1 LPHSSL
7 AIANEFIRR
16 AERPLTHMQLQKLV
30 YLAHGWALGAFAA
43 PLIEDDVEA
52 WDFGPV
58 IRRLYDALR
67 YYGRGPITRPI
78 HWGDDTPFRS
88 DDGEE
93 AFAQLSPDQAAVV
106 DLVWNKYGSFPAFKL
121 SALTH
126 QDGTPWTETFSKGR
140 NGVIPQ
146 DQIQEH
152 FAGLLQQA

>member
-1 LPHSSL
+1 MPHSSL

-16 AERPLTHMQLQKLV
+16 ADRPLTHMQLQKLV
-30 YLAHGWALGAFAA
+30 YLAHGWSLGALHA

-67 YYGRGPITRPI
+67 CYGRGPVQRPI
-78 HWGDDTPFRS
+78 NWGDDTPFRD

-93 AFAQLSPDQAAVV
+93 AFAQLTPDENAVI
-106 DLVWNKYGSFPAFKL
+106 DLVWRKYGAFPAFKL

-126 QDGTPWTETFSKGR
+126 QPGTPWTETFAHGR
-140 NGVIPQ
+140 NGVISQ
-146 DQIQEH
+146 DRISDH
-152 FAGLLQQA
+152 FSGLLQQA